1 MHSPPVGLLIP
12 YWGTSAGEET
22 VPLSSMT
29 SAETLGMYS
38 PARTFFPFKA
48 TVYVY
53 FELYFS
59 FCKYQGFCL
68 KGQEAKDIFFT
79 LLRICQQNRGQKHEF
94 TFDST

>member
-48 TVYVY
+48 AVYVY
-53 FELYFS
+53 FEHTHFLVHS
-59 FCKYQGFCL
+59 GPIVMAR
-68 KGQEAKDIFFT
+68 ERIFV
-79 LLRICQQNRGQKHEF
+79 LCV
-94 TFDST
+94 